1 MNNYDYKVNLYER
14 MDVTVVAENEQEA
27 DRILRETI
35 ENITVKEIRDK
46 LCKNLSVEIKNSR
59 VDEQVVLKNGKDRS
73 DERWMK

>member
-14 MDVTVVAENEQEA
+14 MDVTVVAENAQEA

-59 VDEQVVLKNGKDRS
+59 VDEQVVLRNGKDRS
-73 DERWMK
+73 DER

>member
-14 MDVTVVAENEQEA
+14 MDVTVIAENEQEA
-27 DRILRETI
+27 DRILNETI

-59 VDEQVVLKNGKDRS
+59 VDEQVVLKNSKDRS
-73 DERWMK
+73 DER

>member
-35 ENITVKEIRDK
+35 DNITVKEIRDK

-73 DERWMK
+73 DER

>member
-14 MDVTVVAENEQEA
+14 MDVTVIAENEQEA
-27 DRILRETI
+27 DRILKETI

-59 VDEQVVLKNGKDRS
+59 VDEQVVLKNSKDRS
-73 DERWMK
+73 DDR

>member
-59 VDEQVVLKNGKDRS
+59 VDEQIVLKNGKDRS
-73 DERWMK
+73 DER

>member
-14 MDVTVVAENEQEA
+14 IDVTVIAENEQEA
-27 DRILRETI
+27 DRILKETI

-59 VDEQVVLKNGKDRS
+59 VDEQVVLKNSKDRS
-73 DERWMK
+73 DER

>member
-14 MDVTVVAENEQEA
+14 MDVTVIAENEQEA
-27 DRILRETI
+27 DRILKETI

-59 VDEQVVLKNGKDRS
+59 VDEQVVLRNSKDRS
-73 DERWMK
+73 DGR

>member
-14 MDVTVVAENEQEA
+14 MDVTVIAENEQEA
-27 DRILRETI
+27 DRILKETI

-59 VDEQVVLKNGKDRS
+59 VDEQVVLKNSKDRS

>member
-73 DERWMK
+73 DDR

>member
-14 MDVTVVAENEQEA
+14 MDVTVIAENEQEA
-27 DRILRETI
+27 DRILKETI

-59 VDEQVVLKNGKDRS
+59 VDEQVVLKNSKD
-73 DERWMK
+73 

>member
-73 DERWMK
+73 DER

>member
-14 MDVTVVAENEQEA
+14 MDVTVIAENEQEA
-27 DRILRETI
+27 DRILKETI

-59 VDEQVVLKNGKDRS
+59 VDEQVVLKNSKDRS
-73 DERWMK
+73 DGR

>member
-14 MDVTVVAENEQEA
+14 MDVTVIAENKQEA
-27 DRILRETI
+27 DRILKETI

-59 VDEQVVLKNGKDRS
+59 VDEQVVLKNSKDRS
-73 DERWMK
+73 DDR

>member
-14 MDVTVVAENEQEA
+14 MDVTVIAENEQEA
-27 DRILRETI
+27 DRILKETI

-59 VDEQVVLKNGKDRS
+59 VDEQVVLRNGKDRS
-73 DERWMK
+73 DER

>member
-59 VDEQVVLKNGKDRS
+59 VDEQVVLRNGKDRS
-73 DERWMK
+73 DER

>member
-14 MDVTVVAENEQEA
+14 MDVTVIAENEQEA
-27 DRILRETI
+27 DRILKETI

-59 VDEQVVLKNGKDRS
+59 VDEQVVLKNSKDRS
-73 DERWMK
+73 DER

>member
-14 MDVTVVAENEQEA
+14 MDVTVIAENKQEA
-27 DRILRETI
+27 DRILKETI

-59 VDEQVVLKNGKDRS
+59 VDEQVVLKNSKDRS
-73 DERWMK
+73 DER

>member
-14 MDVTVVAENEQEA
+14 MDVTVIAENKQEA
-27 DRILRETI
+27 DRILKETI

-59 VDEQVVLKNGKDRS
+59 VDEQLVLKNSKDRR
-73 DERWMK
+73 DER

>member
-14 MDVTVVAENEQEA
+14 MDVTVIAENEQEA
-27 DRILRETI
+27 DRILKETI

-59 VDEQVVLKNGKDRS
+59 VAEQVVLKNSKDRS
-73 DERWMK
+73 DER

>member
-14 MDVTVVAENEQEA
+14 MDVTVIAENEQEA
-27 DRILRETI
+27 DRILKETI

-73 DERWMK
+73 DER

>member
-27 DRILRETI
+27 DRILKETI

-73 DERWMK
+73 DER

>member
-14 MDVTVVAENEQEA
+14 MDVTAIAENKQEA
-27 DRILRETI
+27 DRILKETI

-59 VDEQVVLKNGKDRS
+59 VDEQVVLKNSKDRS
-73 DERWMK
+73 DER

>member
-59 VDEQVVLKNGKDRS
+59 VDEQVILKNGKDRS
-73 DERWMK
+73 DER